1 MKNLK
6 PNVKAGGKAKPIGNN
21 LYYMSG
27 RKHAAGGIDI
37 GDTLE
42 VEGGEVVQTNPNEVK
57 VFSAQPILNGNSP
70 AKLVMSGANPN
81 KVFNAQ
87 EKFKDMNR
95 LNDDGTSKLACGGR
109 RKKTNGGLVTVN
121 GNVVDRLVGNV
132 SFPSSTGGRQ
142 KAALGTKDR
151 KVRDKI
157 NYVVWNDKFGYF
169 NKDGSFTD
177 MSDVDNEDLPK
188 STPRYG
194 ARHLGNKIR
203 QYSSEA
209 EANRNVREITGAA
222 TRDAKK
228 QAANSPVVRGNNF
241 DRIEQFEPV
250 QYKATGETAGRRKS
264 NNTNKG
270 TGFTVKRNG
279 RNTHYPDV
287 QSYVRDRDSK
297 NTPIEDDVTRA
308 AKRDAKGAR
317 TDFRSTL
324 EVPEF
329 TPTRSNRKTQSTTP
343 TQQTRVT
350 PVQQTAAPVT
360 ANTAT
365 PTTEKRSTSVAP
377 RRRSETS
384 KTPTAAAKSATPT
397 ANATNTI
404 SATPRF
410 AELESMMQGLP
421 TARGNTHTTLTS
433 PVSTNQNV
441 PDIISSPKKRLA
453 LFDKLD
459 TNDIIGLGSNLAGTI
474 ASGINTNKALNS
486 MNAPVEPSYET
497 PAAMKTRFNIRPQI
511 GEITE
516 NTRRAMDDIEGNTS
530 SSRVALQRKQRARNA
545 SQYAKNSLYGQKE
558 NIETQ
563 LINQD
568 RLNRQQVGA
577 RNTAAHNDWK
587 NRTTQ
592 FNNAIREQKASS
604 LNRTFSGI
612 NAGIQDML
620 TRIENR
626 RNYNNTLGVYD
637 ATHPNVDRRLF
648 TSKGVKF

>member
-70 AKLVMSGANPN
+70 AKLVMGGANPN

-177 MSDVDNEDLPK
+177 MSDVNNEDLPK
-188 STPRYG
+188 SVQRYG
-194 ARHLGNKIR
+194 ARQLGNRIR

-209 EANRNVREITGAA
+209 EADRNVREITGAA

-250 QYKATGETAGRRKS
+250 QYKATGETAGRTKR
-264 NNTNKG
+264 TNSDYNK
-270 TGFTVKRNG
+270 GFTVRRGSRDTNY
-279 RNTHYPDV
+279 NNV
-287 QSYVRDRDSK
+287 QDYVRDRDTQRKEVK
-297 NTPIEDDVTRA
+297 NA
-308 AKRDAKGAR
+308 AKRDAKGVR
-317 TDFRSTL
+317 TDFRNTL

-329 TPTRSNRKTQSTTP
+329 TPTRSNRRTQSTTP

-350 PVQQTAAPVT
+350 PIQQTAAPVT
-360 ANTAT
+360 TNTTT
-365 PTTEKRSTSVAP
+365 PTTEKRSVSAAP
-377 RRRSETS
+377 RRRSETRT
-384 KTPTAAAKSATPT
+384 TPTATANNTTATPT
-397 ANATNTI
+397 TTA
-404 SATPRF
+404 PRF
-410 AELESMMQGLP
+410 AELDSMMQGLP
-421 TARGNTHTTLTS
+421 TARGNTPTTLTS

-486 MNAPVEPSYET
+486 MSAPVEPSYET

-620 TRIENR
+620 SRIENR